1 MTDSTKI
8 AIVTGASRG
17 IGRSIALALARE
29 GLDVVI
35 TYRSNEQEAAGVVKE
50 VQDLGRT
57 AVALRQDVADFGSLD
72 ASVAEIRTTLSDT
85 WGRETFD
92 CLVNNAGIGI
102 TKPLTA
108 LTEDDFDAMM
118 NVHVKGAVFLTQK
131 LLPLMSDGGAIVNI
145 SSGLTRVTAPAA
157 GGYAMMKGAIE
168 VFTRH
173 LAAELGPRG
182 ITVNVVAPGPTA
194 TDFGG
199 GLMKDENVSA
209 GIGQLSAFGEIGNP
223 DNIGSTVAAVLSGR
237 MHRVTA
243 QRIEVG
249 GFHI

>member
-92 CLVNNAGIGI
+92 CLVNNAGIG
-102 TKPLTA
+102 
-108 LTEDDFDAMM
+108 
-118 NVHVKGAVFLTQK
+118 
-131 LLPLMSDGGAIVNI
+131 
-145 SSGLTRVTAPAA
+145 
-157 GGYAMMKGAIE
+157 
-168 VFTRH
+168 
-173 LAAELGPRG
+173 
-182 ITVNVVAPGPTA
+182 
-194 TDFGG
+194 
-199 GLMKDENVSA
+199 
-209 GIGQLSAFGEIGNP
+209 QLSAFGEIGNP
-223 DNIGSTVAAVLSGR
+223 DNIGTTVAAVLSGR
-237 MHRVTA
+237 MRRVTA